1 MLQQTQ
7 VARVVDKYH
16 EFLTKFPTLTHV
28 AEARQAHVLDAWDG
42 LGYYARA
49 RNLHKLAR
57 QIYEIPGQTTLPS
70 HPDTLVRLPGIGP
83 YTAGAVAS
91 FAFERRAPLVD
102 TNVARV
108 LKRVFAPHVDHK
120 TTSGNKLI
128 WQIAERA
135 LPRTGKATWVHNQ
148 AVMELGALV
157 CTARTMN
164 CHVCPVTKLCATY
177 TAKKPTSVASTSQ
190 IGQTQSVRKLRL
202 VSSRK
207 IAR

>member
-7 VARVVDKYH
+7 VARVIDKYH
-16 EFLTKFPTLTHV
+16 EFLMKFPTLTHV
-28 AEARQAHVLDAWDG
+28 AEASPSHVLNAWDG

-49 RNLHKLAR
+49 RNLHKLAK
-57 QIYEIPGQTTLPS
+57 QIYSIPGQTTLPS

-108 LKRVFAPHVDHK
+108 LKRVFAPYVDHK
-120 TTSGNKLI
+120 TTSGNKQI
-128 WQIAERA
+128 WQIAMDA
-135 LPRTGKATWVHNQ
+135 LPRTGKATWTHNQ
-148 AVMELGALV
+148 AVMELGALI

-164 CHVCPVTKLCATY
+164 CHMCPVTKLCATY
-177 TAKKPTSVASTSQ
+177 AKQQSTIQIFTSKT
-190 IGQTQSVRKLRL
+190 RKKRTNAAQ
-202 VSSRK
+202 RQ
-207 IAR
+207 